1 MPKTRN
7 FSPWFARMV
16 SLSETR
22 SADPVPDDDSQLH
35 AWLVRV
41 QDRFDTLL
49 GPWPEAV
56 PLDIEITESVDT
68 PNYRRERIVFDSDAH
83 MSVPAYLLTPHART
97 EPGPAIL
104 AIHGHGPGKSQAVGL
119 EHTNMP
125 NADYAHQLAELGFV
139 VLAPDLRCFGERL
152 DYNPDDHYACDTNLV
167 HAVMAGASPLT
178 ENVFDL
184 RRSLDVLVGNDLVDP
199 DKIGACGISYGGT
212 CTLFLAAVDHRVA
225 AAVVSGYFSSWAE
238 SHKMPWNMCGSQV
251 LPGILG
257 QIEHVDIAS
266 LIAPRPLLIE
276 SGTEDI
282 LFPVAIA
289 AEGVRELKR
298 LYQHLGNADGIQHD
312 IFEGDHQWHGV
323 DAYTFFDRWL
333 S

>member
-1 MPKTRN
+1 
-7 FSPWFARMV
+7 
-16 SLSETR
+16 
-22 SADPVPDDDSQLH
+22 
-35 AWLVRV
+35 
-41 QDRFDTLL
+41 
-49 GPWPEAV
+49 
-56 PLDIEITESVDT
+56 VDT

-125 NADYAHQLAELGFV
+125 NADYAHQLAELGYV

-298 LYQHLGNADGIQHD
+298 LYQHLGNGDGIQHD